1 MRACEVRSN
10 ITEPPGRG
18 GWAPP
23 RARRPDALAAPAA
36 DHDHL
41 LGHGQVLD
49 RAAVAVLELA
59 LDIGED
65 GLRQPLV
72 EVEMR

>member
-1 MRACEVRSN
+1 
-10 ITEPPGRG
+10 
-18 GWAPP
+18 
-23 RARRPDALAAPAA
+23 
-36 DHDHL
+36 
-41 LGHGQVLD
+41 LD